1 VSCPSS
7 SFCAAVDEDGNA
19 LTYNGSAW
27 SSPVAVDA
35 GHNLTML
42 SCPSA
47 SFCMASDGTDA
58 VIYNGGSWSAPASI
72 EGANGTV
79 QALSCASSS
88 LCAAVDF
95 TGNSVSNALIYNGS
109 AWSAPDPIDPNTSMY
124 WGFTSVSCPSASFCM
139 AADASGYTW
148 VYNGSSWTQAAS
160 VGQSGI
166 LQQVSC
172 ASSTS
177 CLAEQWFGATYS
189 WNGTSWSE
197 LPAPDNPT
205 TLPLDLSCP
214 TAAFCGAVDGLDEAL
229 TYTTGA
235 PNPPTTTTAPSIAGA
250 AQQGQTL
257 TETHA
262 SWSPA
267 PTGYTISWERC
278 ESSGASCASIPG
290 AGGQS
295 YTLTAAD
302 VGHTIRVSET
312 ASGAGGNSQPATS
325 SPTGV
330 VSGPPSPPPGPGAT
344 APKNTSAPTVTG
356 QTQVG
361 KTLTASQ
368 GSWSGTAPVSYVY
381 QWQACATACVNIPG
395 QTGGTLTLAPAQ
407 AGKHIDVVVTA
418 SNSAGH
424 ASATSVQV
432 GAVQPSAGQVQSA
445 LRGVSAKHAKGKKA
459 AFTLAFH
466 APSAGRLKVSFYYLP
481 KHAHLATAHVKP
493 VLLRPP
499 RLWRTVRGP
508 SASS

>member
-267 PTGYTISWERC
+267 PTGYTISWERWR
-278 ESSGASCASIPG
+278 ELRGKLRLHPRRRRAE
-290 AGGQS
+290 
-295 YTLTAAD
+295 LHAD
-302 VGHTIRVSET
+302 RRRRRAHHSRQRDRVRR
-312 ASGAGGNSQPATS
+312 GRQQPAGDILS
-325 SPTGV
+325 DRRRFRPAE
-330 VSGPPSPPPGPGAT
+330 PAARPG
-344 APKNTSAPTVTG
+344 SDR
-356 QTQVG
+356 TQEHVR
-361 KTLTASQ
+361 ADRHR
-368 GSWSGTAPVSYVY
+368 A
-381 QWQACATACVNIPG
+381 
-395 QTGGTLTLAPAQ
+395 
-407 AGKHIDVVVTA
+407 D
-418 SNSAGH
+418 
-424 ASATSVQV
+424 
-432 GAVQPSAGQVQSA
+432 
-445 LRGVSAKHAKGKKA
+445 
-459 AFTLAFH
+459 
-466 APSAGRLKVSFYYLP
+466 AGR
-481 KHAHLATAHVKP
+481 
-493 VLLRPP
+493 
-499 RLWRTVRGP
+499 
-508 SASS
+508 